1 MSSQLS
7 TDKLYQ
13 LLHTHILGN
22 TVDVGINSIKEIV
35 DEEKSCKMLT
45 SELNMAIAHV
55 DLQKLWLHAQD
66 KVSHSSS
73 TDG

>member
-1 MSSQLS
+1 
-7 TDKLYQ
+7 
-13 LLHTHILGN
+13 
-22 TVDVGINSIKEIV
+22 
-35 DEEKSCKMLT
+35 MLT

-55 DLQKLWLHAQD
+55 DLQQLWLHAQD

>member
-1 MSSQLS
+1 
-7 TDKLYQ
+7 
-13 LLHTHILGN
+13 
-22 TVDVGINSIKEIV
+22 
-35 DEEKSCKMLT
+35 MLT

-55 DLQKLWLHAQD
+55 DLEKLWLHAQD